1 MSQHDQLLR
10 TLYNRIEGWD
20 LRELSEFSPER
31 RQELLN
37 FVLLHANELDFA
49 RQDLAGLYEMEQTI
63 GEPVAAVEKRLD
75 ALDKGATL
83 SRRIL
88 RTLRD
93 LGV

>member
-1 MSQHDQLLR
+1 MSQQDQLLR
-10 TLYNRIEGWD
+10 TVYNRIEGWD
-20 LRELSEFSPER
+20 LRELSEFSAER

-37 FVLLHANELDFA
+37 SVLLLANELDFA
-49 RQDLAGLYEMEQTI
+49 RQDLAGLYEIEQTI
-63 GEPVAAVEKRLD
+63 GEPVAAVEERLD
-75 ALDKGATL
+75 ALEEGVTL